1 MFTDTNVKLIVA
13 AATQAGIDPAALL
26 SVVECETNGS
36 PFEVDGRTPVLLYER
51 HVAYRE
57 AAKVGKAIQN
67 AFIRAGLAIP
77 RWSRSTQYKDERTSA
92 LRLALIAR
100 ARAIHEEVAN
110 ASASWGLGQ
119 TLGNQFEELGFESA
133 TDLVSYM
140 TEGGLTAQIKV
151 LIAEVKAKSLIK
163 ALNTKDFKTFARR
176 YNGPAY
182 AQNQYDTRMAA
193 ACKRWSRKLETV
205 TSRTVAPAHQ
215 SLTKRQIEAIQQK
228 LADLGYTMVGIID
241 GKWGV
246 NTVAAV
252 NAFQNYEGLPETG
265 DYDEATKAEL
275 AVAQP
280 RIVDRG
286 RVSATVDDLRG
297 SSRTVDTADSIVT
310 LGSAKKWLGG
320 VLVAGG
326 SAEQAGLL
334 GQAQDVV
341 DKATQAKSLW
351 EQAHGFIEPLVGNPT
366 IVLIGIML
374 IVAGFLVSKYA
385 KQIIEHR
392 LEDHHT
398 GVHTGNAT

>member
-57 AAKVGKAIQN
+57 AAKVGKSVQA
-67 AFIRAGLAIP
+67 AFIQAGLAIP
-77 RWSRSTQYKDERTSA
+77 RWNRATQYKDERTSA
-92 LRLALIAR
+92 LRLALITR

-133 TDLVSYM
+133 TDLVEYM
-140 TEGGLTAQIKV
+140 TEGGMAAQIKV
-151 LIAEVKAKSLIK
+151 LIAEIKAKSLIK
-163 ALNTKDFKTFARR
+163 ALNTKDFVTFARR

-205 TSRTVAPAHQ
+205 TGRSVAPAYQ

-228 LADLGYTMVGIID
+228 LADLGYKMVGIID
-241 GKWGV
+241 GKWGT

-252 NAFQNYEGLPETG
+252 NAFQHNEGLPETG
-265 DYDEATKAEL
+265 DYDEATKA
-275 AVAQP
+275 AFATAQP
-280 RIVDRG
+280 RIVDEARAN
-286 RVSATVDDLRG
+286 ATADDLRG
-297 SSRTVDTADSIVT
+297 TSRTVDTADQLDT

-326 SAEQAGLL
+326 GAEQVGLL

-341 DKATQAKSLW
+341 DKANQAKGLW
-351 EQAHGFIEPLVGNPT
+351 AQVHGFIEPLTGNPT
-366 IVLIGIML
+366 IVLVGIVL

-392 LEDHHT
+392 LEDHRT